1 MVLHPQSI
9 QAIPILT
16 REVARQAFPKGN
28 PYMSLRDELGT
39 FYLDEDFA
47 ELYATEGQ
55 PALHPGRLALICV
68 MQYMS
73 DLPDRGTVEAVA
85 ARIDWKYA
93 LGLELTDSSFDS
105 SVLSLFRSRL
115 LNGGKEKLLL
125 DRLLQRCQELQLIKD
140 KGKARTD
147 STHIL
152 AAIRNLNRLECVG
165 ETLRAALNALA
176 VVVPDWLSNIVE
188 KDWFDRYSKP
198 VEESRL
204 PRGTEARNEYAET
217 IGRDGMRILEA
228 IYDNPTTP
236 LWLREIPTIENLRIT
251 WINQYWID
259 NGQLNWRSHKDLPP
273 AGLRSN
279 SPYDTEARYG
289 NKRHT
294 TWMGYKVHLTE
305 TCDKNQVHL
314 ITNVQTTEA
323 HLADV
328 DQTDSIH
335 QSLAD
340 KELLPQ
346 EHLVDAGYVDGT
358 LLVKSKQQH
367 NIELIGPVRDNV
379 SWQSKNPDAYDL
391 SRFKINW
398 KTQQAICPQGV
409 KSTKK
414 WTVHQDQWDNTVIAI
429 KFPRKACRECQCR
442 HLCTRSKTE
451 PREITLRPKDE
462 HLAIVERRKQQST
475 KKWLKQYNQ
484 RAGVEG
490 TISQGVRGFGLR
502 SARYIGLDK
511 VHLQHIL
518 TATAMNL
525 VRLFAW
531 FEGVPLAK
539 TRVSSFAKL
548 APD

>member
-9 QAIPILT
+9 KPIPIMT

-28 PYMSLRDELGT
+28 LYMSLRDELGT

-47 ELYATEGQ
+47 ELYSTEGQ
-55 PALHPGRLALICV
+55 PALHPGLLALVCV

-73 DLPDRGTVEAVA
+73 GLSDRGAAEAVA

-93 LGLELTDSSFDS
+93 LGLELTDQSFDS

-115 LNGGKEKLLL
+115 LNGGQEKLLL
-125 DRLLQRCQELQLIKD
+125 DRLLERCQELKLIKA

-152 AAIRNLNRLECVG
+152 AGIRNLNRLECVG

-176 VVVPDWLSNIVE
+176 VVVPDWLSKVVE
-188 KDWFDRYSKP
+188 QEWFDRYSKP

-204 PRGTEARNEYAET
+204 PKGTEARNVMAAT
-217 IGRDGMRILEA
+217 IGQDGIRNLEL
-228 IYDNPTTP
+228 IYDDPTTP
-236 LWLREIPTIENLRIT
+236 LWLREIPVIETLRIT
-251 WINQYWID
+251 WIQQYWID
-259 NGQLNWRSHKDLPP
+259 NGQLHWRSHKDLPP
-273 AGLRSN
+273 SGLRSN

-294 TWMGYKVHLTE
+294 TWIGYKVHLTE

-328 DQTDSIH
+328 DQTEPIH

-340 KELLPQ
+340 KELLPKQ
-346 EHLVDAGYVDGT
+346 HLVDAGYVDGT
-358 LLVKSKQQH
+358 LLVESKQQ
-367 NIELIGPVRDNV
+367 
-379 SWQSKNPDAYDL
+379 YDL

-398 KTQQAICPQGV
+398 KTQQATCPQGV

-414 WTVHQDQWDNTVIAI
+414 WTVHKDKWDNTVIGI
-429 KFPRKACRECQCR
+429 KFPRKACRECQFR

-462 HLAIVERRKQQST
+462 HLAIVKRRKQQQT
-475 KKWLKQYNQ
+475 KTWSKKYNC

-502 SARYIGLDK
+502 ESRYVGLNK

-518 TATAMNL
+518 TATAMNAI
-525 VRLFAW
+525 RLFAW